1 MRTKTK
7 KALEGTTGVVQK
19 STWFDYMNNALM
31 ILLSLCFIYPVV
43 MTLGQSFS
51 DAKAMVGKT
60 VFLFPVGFSLDSYKQ
75 LLSDISILRYYWNT
89 IVYAGLGTFL
99 TLTLTGM
106 LAYPLTARDFKGK
119 RVISV
124 MLLITMFFGGGMI
137 PTYLVYKDMYHL
149 TNTLWGMILPGAVSA
164 WNVNIFKNFFNS
176 IPVELREAA
185 QIDGAGHFRVL
196 FQIVMPLSKPLLATI
211 GLFTIVGHW
220 NSYFDSMMY
229 TADASLQTIQLYLK
243 KVITDPSV
251 AAGMGATAARVVPD
265 AAAKITAQSVKLAA
279 MAVTAL
285 PVVAVYPFLQK
296 YFVKGMTIGA
306 VKG

>member
-31 ILLSLCFIYPVV
+31 ILLSLCFIYPIV
-43 MTLGQSFS
+43 MTLAQSFS

-149 TNTLWGMILPGAVSA
+149 TNTLWVMILPGAVSA
-164 WNVNIFKNFFNS
+164 WNVIIFKNFFNS

-220 NSYFDSMMY
+220 NGYFN
-229 TADASLQTIQLYLK
+229 ALLYLDSADK
-243 KVITDPSV
+243 FPIQMFLRRILVLSEISS
-251 AAGMGATAARVVPD
+251 GADLQNLDLLRQLANTNPTTVK
-265 AAAKITAQSVKLAA
+265 AAATI
-279 MAVTAL
+279 VTIIPIL
-285 PVVAVYPFLQK
+285 CVYPFLQK
-296 YFVKGMTIGA
+296 YFTKGMMLGS
-306 VKG
+306 VKT

>member
-75 LLSDISILRYYWNT
+75 LLSDISIRRYYWNT

-149 TNTLWGMILPGAVSA
+149 TNTLWVMILPGAVSA
-164 WNVNIFKNFFNS
+164 WNVIIFKNFFNS

-220 NSYFDSMMY
+220 NGYFN
-229 TADASLQTIQLYLK
+229 ALLYLDSADK
-243 KVITDPSV
+243 FPIQMFLRKILVLSEISS
-251 AAGMGATAARVVPD
+251 GADLQNLDILRQLANTNPTTVK
-265 AAAKITAQSVKLAA
+265 AAATIITIIPILC
-279 MAVTAL
+279 
-285 PVVAVYPFLQK
+285 VYPFLQK
-296 YFVKGMTIGA
+296 YFTKGMMLGS
-306 VKG
+306 VKS

>member
-19 STWFDYMNNALM
+19 STWFVYMNNALM

-149 TNTLWGMILPGAVSA
+149 TNTLWVMILPGAVSA
-164 WNVNIFKNFFNS
+164 WNVIIFKNFFNS

-220 NSYFDSMMY
+220 NGYFN
-229 TADASLQTIQLYLK
+229 ALLYLDSADK
-243 KVITDPSV
+243 FPIQMFLRKILVLSEISS
-251 AAGMGATAARVVPD
+251 GADLQNLDILRQLANTNPTTVK
-265 AAAKITAQSVKLAA
+265 AAATIITIIPILC
-279 MAVTAL
+279 
-285 PVVAVYPFLQK
+285 VYPFLQK
-296 YFVKGMTIGA
+296 YFTKGMMLGS
-306 VKG
+306 VKS

>member
-31 ILLSLCFIYPVV
+31 ILLSLCFIYPIV
-43 MTLGQSFS
+43 MTLAQSFS

-137 PTYLVYKDMYHL
+137 PTYLVYKDMYHM
-149 TNTLWGMILPGAVSA
+149 TNTLWVMILPGAVSA
-164 WNVNIFKNFFNS
+164 WNVIIFKNFFNS

-185 QIDGAGHFRVL
+185 QIDGAGHFRIL

-220 NSYFDSMMY
+220 NGYFN
-229 TADASLQTIQLYLK
+229 ALLYLDSADK
-243 KVITDPSV
+243 FPIQMFLRRILVLSEISS
-251 AAGMGATAARVVPD
+251 GADLQNLDLLRQLANTNPTTVK
-265 AAAKITAQSVKLAA
+265 AAATIITIIPILC
-279 MAVTAL
+279 
-285 PVVAVYPFLQK
+285 VYPFLQK
-296 YFVKGMTIGA
+296 YFTKGMMLGS
-306 VKG
+306 VKT

>member
-149 TNTLWGMILPGAVSA
+149 TNTLWVMILPGAVSA
-164 WNVNIFKNFFNS
+164 WNVIIFKNFFNS

-185 QIDGAGHFRVL
+185 QIDGAGHFRIL

-211 GLFTIVGHW
+211 GLFTIVEHW
-220 NSYFDSMMY
+220 NGYFN
-229 TADASLQTIQLYLK
+229 ALLYLDSADK
-243 KVITDPSV
+243 FPIQMFLRKILVLSEISS
-251 AAGMGATAARVVPD
+251 GADLQNLDILRQLANTNPTTVK
-265 AAAKITAQSVKLAA
+265 AAATIITIIPILC
-279 MAVTAL
+279 
-285 PVVAVYPFLQK
+285 VYPFLQK
-296 YFVKGMTIGA
+296 YFTKGMMLGS
-306 VKG
+306 VKS

>member
-31 ILLSLCFIYPVV
+31 ILLSLCFIYPIV
-43 MTLGQSFS
+43 MTLAQSFS

-124 MLLITMFFGGGMI
+124 MLLITMFFGGGII

-149 TNTLWGMILPGAVSA
+149 TNTLWVMILPGAVSA
-164 WNVNIFKNFFNS
+164 WNVIIFKNFFNS

-220 NSYFDSMMY
+220 NGYFN
-229 TADASLQTIQLYLK
+229 ALLYLDSADK
-243 KVITDPSV
+243 FPIQMFLRRILVLSEISS
-251 AAGMGATAARVVPD
+251 GADLQNLDLLRQLANTNPTTVK
-265 AAAKITAQSVKLAA
+265 AAATI
-279 MAVTAL
+279 VTIIPIL
-285 PVVAVYPFLQK
+285 CVYPFLQK
-296 YFVKGMTIGA
+296 YFTKGMMLGS
-306 VKG
+306 VKT

>member
-60 VFLFPVGFSLDSYKQ
+60 VFLFPVGFSLDSYKH

-89 IVYAGLGTFL
+89 IVYAGLGTFFK
-99 TLTLTGM
+99 LTLTGM

-149 TNTLWGMILPGAVSA
+149 TNTLWVMILPGAVSA
-164 WNVNIFKNFFNS
+164 WNVIIFKNFFNS

-220 NSYFDSMMY
+220 NGYFN
-229 TADASLQTIQLYLK
+229 ALLYLDSADK
-243 KVITDPSV
+243 FPIQMFLRKILVLSEISS
-251 AAGMGATAARVVPD
+251 GADLQNLDILRQLANTNPTTVK
-265 AAAKITAQSVKLAA
+265 AAATIITIIPILC
-279 MAVTAL
+279 
-285 PVVAVYPFLQK
+285 VYPFLQK
-296 YFVKGMTIGA
+296 YFTKGMMLGS
-306 VKG
+306 VKS

>member
-31 ILLSLCFIYPVV
+31 ILLSLCFIYPIV
-43 MTLGQSFS
+43 MTLAQSFS

-149 TNTLWGMILPGAVSA
+149 TNTLWVMILPGAVSA
-164 WNVNIFKNFFNS
+164 WNVIIFKNFFNS

-185 QIDGAGHFRVL
+185 RIDGAGHFRIL

-220 NSYFDSMMY
+220 NGYFN
-229 TADASLQTIQLYLK
+229 ALLYLDSADK
-243 KVITDPSV
+243 FPIQMFLRKILVLSEISS
-251 AAGMGATAARVVPD
+251 GADLQNLDILRQLANTNPTTVK
-265 AAAKITAQSVKLAA
+265 AAATIITIIPILC
-279 MAVTAL
+279 
-285 PVVAVYPFLQK
+285 VYPFLQK
-296 YFVKGMTIGA
+296 YFTKGMMLGS
-306 VKG
+306 VKS

>member
-43 MTLGQSFS
+43 MTLAQSFS

-119 RVISV
+119 WVISV

-149 TNTLWGMILPGAVSA
+149 TNTLWVMILPGAVSA
-164 WNVNIFKNFFNS
+164 WNVIIFKNFFNS

-220 NSYFDSMMY
+220 NGYFN
-229 TADASLQTIQLYLK
+229 ALLYLDSADK
-243 KVITDPSV
+243 FPIQMFLRKILVLSEISS
-251 AAGMGATAARVVPD
+251 GADLQNLDILRQLANTNPTTVK
-265 AAAKITAQSVKLAA
+265 AAATIITIIPILC
-279 MAVTAL
+279 
-285 PVVAVYPFLQK
+285 VYPFLQK
-296 YFVKGMTIGA
+296 YFTKGMMLGS
-306 VKG
+306 VKS

>member
-124 MLLITMFFGGGMI
+124 MLLNTMFFGGGMI

-149 TNTLWGMILPGAVSA
+149 TNTLWVMILPGAVSA
-164 WNVNIFKNFFNS
+164 WNVIIFKNFFNS

-220 NSYFDSMMY
+220 NGYFN
-229 TADASLQTIQLYLK
+229 ALLYLDSADK
-243 KVITDPSV
+243 FPIQMFLRKILVLSEISS
-251 AAGMGATAARVVPD
+251 GADLQNLDILRQLANTNPTTVK
-265 AAAKITAQSVKLAA
+265 AAATIITIIPILC
-279 MAVTAL
+279 
-285 PVVAVYPFLQK
+285 VYPFLQK
-296 YFVKGMTIGA
+296 YFTKGMMLGS
-306 VKG
+306 VKS

>member
-31 ILLSLCFIYPVV
+31 ILLSLCFIYPIV
-43 MTLGQSFS
+43 MTLAQSFS

-149 TNTLWGMILPGAVSA
+149 TNTLWVMILPGAVSA
-164 WNVNIFKNFFNS
+164 WNVIIFKNFFNS

-220 NSYFDSMMY
+220 NGYFN
-229 TADASLQTIQLYLK
+229 ALLYLDSADK
-243 KVITDPSV
+243 FPIQMFLRKILVLSEISS
-251 AAGMGATAARVVPD
+251 GADLQNLDILRQLANTNPTTVK
-265 AAAKITAQSVKLAA
+265 AAATIITIIPILC
-279 MAVTAL
+279 
-285 PVVAVYPFLQK
+285 VYPFLQK
-296 YFVKGMTIGA
+296 YFTKGMMLGS
-306 VKG
+306 VKS

>member
-31 ILLSLCFIYPVV
+31 ILLSLCFIYPIV
-43 MTLGQSFS
+43 MTLAQSFS

-149 TNTLWGMILPGAVSA
+149 TNTLWVMILPGAVSA
-164 WNVNIFKNFFNS
+164 WNVIIFKNFFNS

-185 QIDGAGHFRVL
+185 QIDGAGHFRIL

-220 NSYFDSMMY
+220 NGYFN
-229 TADASLQTIQLYLK
+229 ALLYLDSADK
-243 KVITDPSV
+243 FPIQMFLRKILVLSEISS
-251 AAGMGATAARVVPD
+251 GADLQNLDILRQLANTNPTTVK
-265 AAAKITAQSVKLAA
+265 AAATIITIIPILC
-279 MAVTAL
+279 
-285 PVVAVYPFLQK
+285 VYPFLQK
-296 YFVKGMTIGA
+296 YFTKGMMLGS
-306 VKG
+306 VKS

>member
-31 ILLSLCFIYPVV
+31 ILLSLCFIYPIV
-43 MTLGQSFS
+43 MTLAQSFS

-149 TNTLWGMILPGAVSA
+149 TNTLWVMILPGAVSA
-164 WNVNIFKNFFNS
+164 WNVIIFKNFFNS

-220 NSYFDSMMY
+220 NGYFN
-229 TADASLQTIQLYLK
+229 ALLYLDSADK
-243 KVITDPSV
+243 FPIQMFLRRILVLSEISS
-251 AAGMGATAARVVPD
+251 GADLQNLDLLRQLANTNPTTVK
-265 AAAKITAQSVKLAA
+265 AAATIITIIPILC
-279 MAVTAL
+279 
-285 PVVAVYPFLQK
+285 VYPFLQK
-296 YFVKGMTIGA
+296 YFTKGMMLGS
-306 VKG
+306 VKS

>member
-31 ILLSLCFIYPVV
+31 ILLSLCFIYPIV
-43 MTLGQSFS
+43 MTLAQSFS
-51 DAKAMVGKT
+51 DAKAMVVKT

-149 TNTLWGMILPGAVSA
+149 TNTLWVMILPGAVSA
-164 WNVNIFKNFFNS
+164 WNVIIFKNFFNS

-185 QIDGAGHFRVL
+185 QIDGAGHFRIL

-220 NSYFDSMMY
+220 NGYFN
-229 TADASLQTIQLYLK
+229 ALLYLDSADK
-243 KVITDPSV
+243 FPIQMFLRKILVLSEISS
-251 AAGMGATAARVVPD
+251 GADLQNLDILRQLANTNPTTVK
-265 AAAKITAQSVKLAA
+265 AAATIITIIPILC
-279 MAVTAL
+279 
-285 PVVAVYPFLQK
+285 VYPFLQK
-296 YFVKGMTIGA
+296 YFTKGMMLGS
-306 VKG
+306 VKS

>member
-119 RVISV
+119 WVISV

-149 TNTLWGMILPGAVSA
+149 TNTLWVMILPGAVSA
-164 WNVNIFKNFFNS
+164 WNVIIFKNFFNS

-196 FQIVMPLSKPLLATI
+196 FQIVMPLSKTLLASI
-211 GLFTIVGHW
+211 GRFTIVRHW
-220 NSYFDSMMY
+220 NGYFN
-229 TADASLQTIQLYLK
+229 ALLYLDSADK
-243 KVITDPSV
+243 FPIQMFLRKILVLSEISS
-251 AAGMGATAARVVPD
+251 GADLQNLDILRQLANTNPTTVK
-265 AAAKITAQSVKLAA
+265 AAATIITIIPILC
-279 MAVTAL
+279 
-285 PVVAVYPFLQK
+285 VYPFLQK
-296 YFVKGMTIGA
+296 YFTKGMMLGS
-306 VKG
+306 VKS

>member
-7 KALEGTTGVVQK
+7 KALEETTGVVQK

-43 MTLGQSFS
+43 MTLAQSFS

-119 RVISV
+119 RIISV
-124 MLLITMFFGGGMI
+124 MLLITMFFGGGLV

-149 TNTLWGMILPGAVSA
+149 TNTLWAMILPGAVSA
-164 WNVNIFKNFFNS
+164 WNVIIFKNFFNS

-220 NSYFDSMMY
+220 NGYFN
-229 TADASLQTIQLYLK
+229 ALLYLDSADK
-243 KVITDPSV
+243 FPIQMFLRKILVLSEISS
-251 AAGMGATAARVVPD
+251 GADLQNLDILRQLANTNPTTVK
-265 AAAKITAQSVKLAA
+265 AAATIITIIPILC
-279 MAVTAL
+279 
-285 PVVAVYPFLQK
+285 VYPFLQK
-296 YFVKGMTIGA
+296 YFTKGMMLGS
-306 VKG
+306 VKS

>member
-31 ILLSLCFIYPVV
+31 ILLSLCFICPVV

-149 TNTLWGMILPGAVSA
+149 TNTLWVMILPGAVSA
-164 WNVNIFKNFFNS
+164 WNVIIFKNFFNS

-220 NSYFDSMMY
+220 NGYFN
-229 TADASLQTIQLYLK
+229 ALLYLDSADK
-243 KVITDPSV
+243 FPIQMFLRKILVLSEISS
-251 AAGMGATAARVVPD
+251 GADLQNLDILRQLANTNPTTVK
-265 AAAKITAQSVKLAA
+265 AAATIITIIPILC
-279 MAVTAL
+279 
-285 PVVAVYPFLQK
+285 VYPFLQK
-296 YFVKGMTIGA
+296 YFTKGMMLGS
-306 VKG
+306 VKS